1 MPTDIAVTEDVSSNV
16 DLSTIDLADIDA
28 GGASLIVTL
37 TTSTGGDITA
47 AAGTGITIG
56 GTSTGRTLT
65 GSLTD
70 LNNYLNTASN
80 LTYLHGTPLT
90 NGDNADTI
98 QVNVNDNGNTGTGGG
113 TNIDLGT
120 VNVDIGAVNDDPVN
134 TVPGTQTIAEETTT
148 AISGISITDVDA
160 AAASLTTRLQVSNG
174 VVNVTLSG
182 GATISAGSNGTADMT
197 IQGSV
202 TDINATLASLT
213 YTGNTDVVGTA
224 ADTLTVTTNDL
235 GNTGSGGA
243 KQDVD
248 NIQIDITAVN
258 DAPVI
263 TSSATAS
270 LAENQT
276 AVLTVTT
283 TDVDSPA
290 DTVTYSI
297 TGGADQG
304 SFSINGSTGVLTF
317 STAPDFETP
326 TDVGT
331 DNVYDV
337 QVTANDG
344 AGGTDVQSISVT
356 VTDVNDTAPVVT
368 ASQSFNV
375 SEDAANTTSVGT
387 VLATDADTIGSL
399 QNWTITAGNGDG
411 VFAINAGTG
420 EITVTDNTNLDR
432 ETTASYVL
440 TLTVGDGINALATE
454 TVTINVTD
462 VNEDP
467 VITSSVTASVT
478 ENQTGVLTVTSTDE
492 DLPADTVTYSI
503 TGGADQAKFSI
514 NSASGVLSFSTAPD
528 FENPTDVGTDN
539 VYDVQVTA
547 NDGAGGTDV
556 QLISV
561 TVTDVNDAPTIT
573 PIADQT
579 PLEDTATGAIA
590 FTVGD
595 DETGT
600 GSLTVTATSS
610 DQTLVPDGNITLG
623 GSGANRTINVL
634 PAANRTGGPATIT
647 VTVND
652 GTTTTQTTF
661 DVTVTA
667 VNDAPTILLPGSVV
681 NFAEGDAATVI
692 DSLSVVSDID
702 SSNYDTGTL
711 TADFMVSGT
720 ANDRL
725 TINNQGTGSGQIGV
739 SGLNVTYEGVTI
751 GTFVGGTDGFT
762 PLVVTFNASST
773 PSAVEALVRNITYEN
788 VAEDPSTVSRTVRFV
803 LTDGDGGTSN
813 TETETI
819 NVAAVNDLSVVT
831 MDASTLTYT
840 GGSAID
846 IDSTLT
852 VTDVDDSVLVSAEV
866 RLANGYVQG
875 EDVLVF
881 VDQSGITGAFNA
893 TTGILTLTGS
903 ATVADYETAL
913 RSVQYNNV
921 NSSPTFGI
929 LTSTFTVND
938 GTGVS
943 NVATRQIE
951 VIDEDPPRVP
961 NDSATVV
968 EGGAVVID
976 LAAND
981 SDNFDALDLTSIS
994 IVSGP
999 TNGSVLVNGDG
1010 TVTYTHDG
1018 SETTADTFTYT
1029 IEDSSDLLSN
1039 VATVSLTITPV
1050 NDAPTITTIVDQTL
1064 LEDTVTG
1071 AIAFT
1076 IGDAETAA
1084 GTLTVTATSNDQTL
1098 VPDGNIT
1105 LGGSGASR
1113 TINVLPSV
1121 NQSGGP
1127 ATITVTVDDG
1137 NDDDDC
1143 LGNDR

>member
-1 MPTDIAVTEDVSSNV
+1 LPTDIAVTEDVSSNV